1 MGACLLTYVMQVL
14 KDQFGPAH
22 SLVPELNTR
31 YHHSASQITK
41 ASYLTQNL
49 SQSST
54 YMDGPGVRGN
64 WWLGGSRLPETFAL
78 CEQVSVEAD
87 HQPAA

>member
-14 KDQFGPAH
+14 KDQFGLAH

-41 ASYLTQNL
+41 ASYLTQNI

-54 YMDGPGVRGN
+54 YMDGPGVPGF
-64 WWLGGSRLPETFAL
+64 PETFAL